1 MIHKNTEKYWKK
13 LWTEVNLIIN
23 YNPMNFKKDFPIFDN
38 NPWLIYLDS
47 TATSQ
52 KPSFVIEGIKEYL
65 ENDYANIHRGSYSL
79 SERSEEMYKKSKEI
93 TAKFIWSTDY
103 REIICTYNAN
113 YALNLLS
120 ASLKRSQLLK
130 RGDKVLI
137 SVVEH
142 HSNIVP
148 WLILKEEIG
157 IEIDY
162 VNIDEDFWIDFD
174 DFEKKFTADVKLVSF
189 TAVSNVTG
197 EIFDVEK
204 LGNFIKKKNK
214 DIIFVVDASQSVP
227 HIPLDVKKIQC
238 DFAFFTGHKLMADT
252 GIGILWGKK
261 EILDTMKPAFS
272 GWGAISKVLK
282 DCFFDAPLPDRF
294 EAGTPNLSW
303 AVSLLRAFEYIEKI
317 GGYETLVAHEQE
329 LIEYTLKKFE
339 SVPWVRLI
347 WWKNKE
353 SKVGVFSFIIEGIHS
368 IDISEYLATKNICIR
383 AGQHCAEPFLDSL
396 GLAHTCRVSFYI
408 YNTVEDIDIFFQEL
422 HNAIIALQ

>member
-1 MIHKNTEKYWKK
+1 
-13 LWTEVNLIIN
+13 
-23 YNPMNFKKDFPIFDN
+23 MNFKKDFPIFDN

-52 KPSFVIEGIKEYL
+52 KPSFVIDGIKEYL
-65 ENDYANIHRGSYSL
+65 EHDYANIHRGSYSL

-93 TAKFIWSTDY
+93 TAKFLWATDY
-103 REIICTYNAN
+103 REIIYTYNAN

-130 RGDKVLI
+130 KGDKVLI

-162 VNIDEDFWIDFD
+162 VNIDENFWIDFE

-197 EIFDVEK
+197 EIFDIER
-204 LGNFIKKKNK
+204 LGNLIKTKNK
-214 DIIFVVDASQSVP
+214 DTIFIVDASQSVP

-261 EILDTMKPAFS
+261 EILDSMKPAFS
-272 GWGAISKVLK
+272 WWGAISKVLK
-282 DCFFDAPLPDRF
+282 DCFFDASLPDRF

-303 AVSLLRAFEYIEKI
+303 AVSLLKAFEYIEKI
-317 GGYETLVAHEQE
+317 GGYETLIAHEQKM
-329 LIEYTLKKFE
+329 IEYTLKKFE
-339 SVPWVRLI
+339 SIPWVRLI

-353 SKVGVFSFIIEGIHS
+353 SKVGVFSFIIEWIHS
-368 IDISEYLATKNICIR
+368 IDIAEYLATKNICIR
-383 AGQHCAEPFLDSL
+383 AGQHCAEPFLTSL
-396 GLAHTCRVSFYI
+396 GLAHTCRMSLYI
-408 YNTVEDIDIFFQEL
+408 YNTMEDIDIFFEEL
-422 HNAIIALQ
+422 KNAIIALQ

>member
-1 MIHKNTEKYWKK
+1 
-13 LWTEVNLIIN
+13 
-23 YNPMNFKKDFPIFDN
+23 MNFKKDFPIFDN

-52 KPSFVIEGIKEYL
+52 KPSFVIDGIKEYL
-65 ENDYANIHRGSYSL
+65 EHDYANIHRGSYSL
-79 SERSEEMYKKSKEI
+79 SEKSEEMYKKSKEI

-103 REIICTYNAN
+103 REIIYTYNAN

-162 VNIDEDFWIDFD
+162 VNIDENFWIDFE

-204 LGNFIKKKNK
+204 LGACIKKKNK
-214 DIIFVVDASQSVP
+214 DILFVVDASQSVP

-252 GIGILWGKK
+252 WIGILWGKRK
-261 EILDTMKPAFS
+261 S
-272 GWGAISKVLK
+272 
-282 DCFFDAPLPDRF
+282 
-294 EAGTPNLSW
+294 
-303 AVSLLRAFEYIEKI
+303 
-317 GGYETLVAHEQE
+317 
-329 LIEYTLKKFE
+329 
-339 SVPWVRLI
+339 LI
-347 WWKNKE
+347 WWNR
-353 SKVGVFSFIIEGIHS
+353 
-368 IDISEYLATKNICIR
+368 L
-383 AGQHCAEPFLDSL
+383 FLDEEQFQKFWKIVFMML
-396 GLAHTCRVSFYI
+396 LCQI
-408 YNTVEDIDIFFQEL
+408 DLKPELQIWVERWVFWKHLNI
-422 HNAIIALQ
+422 